1 MGELKTGPRGEA
13 GTQAP
18 RTIQIGVRGRHH
30 EGPRPYCPMDSPL
43 SLDGHAQVSDARR
56 NGQIALLHLLGARV
70 DVRTIWVHIII
81 SSARRQEQ
89 RQRRHDVRER
99 ESAKTQLRQG
109 VDGANKTFKDTD
121 GKVADNATR
130 DSLRKAID
138 EANAILN
145 KKDVS
150 DPKTYTDEKGKLDT
164 AIKKVNDSKAA
175 KENADAET
183 AAKAQAEAQAQA
195 AAQAQSQSYNR
206 GYSSNRGGNS
216 NSSRGY
222 SAPQQSYAPSD
233 NTNSGSGSH
242 RTFDF
247 SNSGAD
253 GGSVGGD
260 PYAPIVH

>member
-1 MGELKTGPRGEA
+1 MTEP
-13 GTQAP
+13 
-18 RTIQIGVRGRHH
+18 
-30 EGPRPYCPMDSPL
+30 S
-43 SLDGHAQVSDARR
+43 
-56 NGQIALLHLLGARV
+56 
-70 DVRTIWVHIII
+70 
-81 SSARRQEQ
+81 
-89 RQRRHDVRER
+89 
-99 ESAKTQLRQG
+99 ESAKTTAIET
-109 VDGANKTFKDTD
+109 DTPSTEDKNIKDANAVNSVENAEKTESTTHT
-121 GKVADNATR
+121 GR
-130 DSLRKAID
+130 GKAIAIAAVVLILIAGVGGYAYWTHF
-138 EANAILN
+138 EAAAYHDSVVTAETADTKLTKTIDKATAVTYKADQL
-145 KKDVS
+145 KE
-150 DPKTYTDEKGKLDT
+150 PKLLDQLDT

-175 KENADAET
+175 KEKADAEA

-195 AAQAQSQSYNR
+195 AAQSQSQSYNR

>member
-1 MGELKTGPRGEA
+1 
-13 GTQAP
+13 
-18 RTIQIGVRGRHH
+18 
-30 EGPRPYCPMDSPL
+30 MDSPL

-81 SSARRQEQ
+81 SSVRRQEQ

-121 GKVADNATR
+121 
-130 DSLRKAID
+130 
-138 EANAILN
+138 
-145 KKDVS
+145 
-150 DPKTYTDEKGKLDT
+150 EKGKLDT

-175 KENADAET
+175 KEKADAET

>member
-1 MGELKTGPRGEA
+1 MGEPKTGPRGEA
-13 GTQAP
+13 WTQAP

-30 EGPRPYCPMDSPL
+30 EGPRPYCPMDSLL

-138 EANAILN
+138 EANA
-145 KKDVS
+145 
-150 DPKTYTDEKGKLDT
+150 
-164 AIKKVNDSKAA
+164 SKAA
-175 KENADAET
+175 KENADAEA